1 MRLVGRSHVNFDA
14 LAADSP
20 HSSLRFSDSSLNL
33 LMCPVCPSVG
43 LLAWWLPGLDP
54 FPSVQL
60 SSARRSVRQFES
72 THTNSPR
79 PTLARAGTLG
89 PHFCPGPPGA
99 VAAS

>member
-1 MRLVGRSHVNFDA
+1 MRLVGRSQVNFAA

-20 HSSLRFSDSSLNL
+20 HSSLRFSDSSLNF

-60 SSARRSVRQFES
+60 SSACRSVRQFES
-72 THTNSPR
+72 THTNVPR
-79 PTLARAGTLG
+79 PALARAGTLG
-89 PHFCPGPPGA
+89 PHLCSGRAGA
-99 VAAS
+99 VPAS